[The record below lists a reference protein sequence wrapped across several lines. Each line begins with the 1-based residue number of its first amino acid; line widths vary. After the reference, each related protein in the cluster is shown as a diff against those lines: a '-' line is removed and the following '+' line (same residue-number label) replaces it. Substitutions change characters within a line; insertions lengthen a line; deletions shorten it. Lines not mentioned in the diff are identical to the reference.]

1 MLYLWG
7 FCVRISL
14 IKTEARVA
22 NGSGVRVRLL
32 FLSNCNACRVR
43 TSQETSYRLDVM
55 ISLRQKGTSLRKGKR
70 TKRRFLLQRQ
80 EARSAALFG

>member
-55 ISLRQKGTSLRKGKR
+55 ISLRQKGTSMRKGKQTNGVSCYSGR
-70 TKRRFLLQRQ
+70 MT
-80 EARSAALFG
+80 ALRHF

>member
-14 IKTEARVA
+14 VKTEARVA

-32 FLSNCNACRVR
+32 FLSNCNARMDG
-43 TSQETSYRLDVM
+43 TSQETSYRLDVK
-55 ISLRQKGTSLRKGKR
+55 ISLGQKHTSMRKGKQA
-70 TKRRFLLQRQ
+70 KRRFLLQRQ